1 MTSRPVPVPT
11 ENPLFPDANENQ
23 QVSILFPTAA
33 PTTTTTT
40 TTPAP
45 VVVVTTQRPAPPP
58 PPPVQPVLTESQ
70 EEIAFWDFRES
81 IPGEPELDYPI
92 FDKIPVT
99 AFTCDDKIDG
109 YYADV
114 EARCQV
120 FHVCTAI
127 PDGTSIKN
135 SFLCPNG
142 TIFNQENF
150 ACQWWPDVEC
160 ASSSDFFSLNENI
173 GKIPERLLGD
183 EQQVVIAA
191 ASPIA
196 VVAPAPE
203 PAKAAEP
210 IAVAVPLPAV
220 IQPAV
225 QAQAIAVSQ
234 SVVEPAVATA
244 SATAVVIPAQLDSV
258 AAVAV
263 PAPLE
268 AVAVPAAEIAYES
281 AAAASPEVQAV
292 IIPELIA
299 PVEIPAPEVISIRDE
314 PVQQV
319 VQVALPQA
327 PSSLYETP
335 DASSSGAQYKY

>member
-1 MTSRPVPVPT
+1 VPVPT

-33 PTTTTTT
+33 PATTTTTAAPAPT

-45 VVVVTTQRPAPPP
+45 VVIVTTSRPAPPP
-58 PPPVQPVLTESQ
+58 VAPVLTESE

-120 FHVCTAI
+120 FHVCTAV
-127 PDGTSIKN
+127 PNEKSVKN

-160 ASSSDFFSLNENI
+160 ATSSDFFSLNENI
-173 GKIPERLLGD
+173 GKVPERTVV

-191 ASPIA
+191 AAPSA
-196 VVAPAPE
+196 VVTVAVPE
-203 PAKAAEP
+203 PAKIAEP
-210 IAVAVPLPAV
+210 AVIAVPLPAV
-220 IQPAV
+220 IPFI
-225 QAQAIAVSQ
+225 QAQAVAVSE
-234 SVVEPAVATA
+234 SVGAPVAAEAQA
-244 SATAVVIPAQLDSV
+244 SAVVDTAVEIQQEPVAIEIP
-258 AAVAV
+258 
-263 PAPLE
+263 
-268 AVAVPAAEIAYES
+268 YES
-281 AAAASPEVQAV
+281 AAAVSPEVQAV
-292 IIPELIA
+292 IIPELPA
-299 PVEIPAPEVISIRDE
+299 EIPAPVVLSIRDE
-314 PVQQV
+314 PSQEVIQIAV
-319 VQVALPQA
+319 PQA
-327 PSSLYETP
+327 PSGLYEAP
-335 DASSSGAQYKY
+335 VASSSGAQQKY